1 VYDFFVSLLNPLM
14 WGEAWVMNAWHS
26 LFTLIGI
33 PYDSGWGWALSIVG
47 LTVVVRFLM
56 IPLFVKQIHA
66 SRRMQLIQPE
76 MQKIQAKYK
85 GKSDPESRQKMTS
98 ETMDLYKRTGSN
110 PFSSCLPI
118 LLQSPFFFALF
129 QLLNNLPHVASGAH
143 APIGPITP
151 DVASVIEKS
160 TIFGAQLSA
169 TFVGSEDLNVK
180 ILTAVLIVLM
190 SLSTFTTQR
199 QLMRK
204 NMPDA
209 ALDNPYMKQQKVI
222 LYLMP
227 IFFAISGINFPIG
240 VLLYWLTTNVWS
252 MGQQFYVIRRMPAP
266 GSAAERAYEE
276 RQKKRGKTIKKLHIP
291 GLGDTTRTRCRRL
304 PRAVSGS
311 SPRARSAPSV
321 GRPAGLVD
329 RTTARV
335 ARTVP
340 AELLRS
346 PGLTGRRR
354 RTRRPNPPR
363 RTGQGPGPVVGRML
377 GVPAVPARGPRRDRT
392 ANASNPNGRSR
403 SPTLPA
409 RSSRR
414 TRPSA
419 RRVRPAL
426 GGPRV
431 ARPPRTRPE
440 PVPPTG
446 YACEDELVPAPA
458 ARCAT
463 PLEPWTPRT
472 RDTAGPGPAPADR
485 SGVAR

>member
-129 QLLNNLPHVASGAH
+129 QLLNNLPHVATGAH

-276 RQKKRGKTIKKLHIP
+276 RQRKRGKTIKRLHIP
-291 GLGDTTRTRCRRL
+291 GLGDTTTDQPDVQDAL
-304 PRAVSGS
+304 PEPPKSGQRQQPKGKKRAKRGPSGGPGDGAVGGAGGAEGSDGAGAAAGASADGATPQDAPAEPPSSKGSGS
-311 SPRARSAPSV
+311 GTGGSGAAATPRPSGQRQQPKRQKQKPNAPRPKQPQSQTKREASP
-321 GRPAGLVD
+321 
-329 RTTARV
+329 
-335 ARTVP
+335 
-340 AELLRS
+340 
-346 PGLTGRRR
+346 PGA
-354 RTRRPNPPR
+354 RRPEGGTPTPD
-363 RTGQGPGPVVGRML
+363 
-377 GVPAVPARGPRRDRT
+377 PA
-392 ANASNPNGRSR
+392 
-403 SPTLPA
+403 
-409 RSSRR
+409 
-414 TRPSA
+414 
-419 RRVRPAL
+419 
-426 GGPRV
+426 
-431 ARPPRTRPE
+431 
-440 PVPPTG
+440 
-446 YACEDELVPAPA
+446 
-458 ARCAT
+458 
-463 PLEPWTPRT
+463 
-472 RDTAGPGPAPADR
+472 
-485 SGVAR
+485 